1 MSTTF
6 ISRKGGG
13 TGSGIIVLWYGAK
26 ADIPV
31 GWAYYAPAAN
41 KMVIGALVANA
52 STFGDATHTHSY
64 SQATGGSGSHTHAIS
79 VSIGQPINATV
90 PGHYSGGTKNAEWAD
105 RYHTNHSSSV
115 TVSLDSGHIHSL
127 GNTGG
132 AANIPPAFG
141 LYFIRKT

>member
-1 MSTTF
+1 MEELEAALSF
-6 ISRKGGG
+6 
-13 TGSGIIVLWYGAK
+13 SG
-26 ADIPV
+26 
-31 GWAYYAPAAN
+31 
-41 KMVIGALVANA
+41 MVQRRIYLLDGHIMLQQRIRWLLERVVANA